1 MSLVIAQIV
10 SVENAVLLDETT
22 TDISHTINKVRR
34 RDGGTVC
41 GDCGE
46 GVYVLMMMVIVMTV
60 MVIVIVTYTPEIST
74 NYTVQQVQ
82 RRELHLQSSTN

>member
-1 MSLVIAQIV
+1 MWSVLAVSLVIAQIV

-41 GDCGE
+41 GDCDE
-46 GVYVLMMMVIVMTV
+46 GVYVLMMIAMVMTAMV
-60 MVIVIVTYTPEIST
+60 MVMMMVIVIVMYTPEVST
-74 NYTVQQVQ
+74 NYTM
-82 RRELHLQSSTN
+82 